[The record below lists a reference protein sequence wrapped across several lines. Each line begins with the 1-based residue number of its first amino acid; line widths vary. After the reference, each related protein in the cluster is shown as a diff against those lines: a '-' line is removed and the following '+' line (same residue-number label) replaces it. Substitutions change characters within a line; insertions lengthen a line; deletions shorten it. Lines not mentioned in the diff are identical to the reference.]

1 MRDRIPSLCRGSPLS
16 LPIEPLQLAIALA
29 VVTLGSAVQA
39 SVGLGLGLIAA
50 PILLLLYPP
59 FVPGPLMA
67 SGIVMVMLV
76 AHRDRTHIDFAGLRY
91 GLAGRVVGT
100 LAAGFF
106 LAVASTRVF
115 DLVFGVLVLLAASI
129 SAIGFHVSPGPRN
142 TAIAGALSGLMGTI
156 SAIGGPPLALL
167 YQGEGTERLRGT
179 LSGFFILGGSFTL
192 LVLAGVG
199 RFGKQEIVLAALL
212 TPAAILGFLISLP
225 LRDRVSST
233 AAQRLVIGLS
243 MACGVTVLWRALA

>member
-1 MRDRIPSLCRGSPLS
+1 
-16 LPIEPLQLAIALA
+16 
-29 VVTLGSAVQA
+29 
-39 SVGLGLGLIAA
+39 
-50 PILLLLYPP
+50 
-59 FVPGPLMA
+59 
-67 SGIVMVMLV
+67 
-76 AHRDRTHIDFAGLRY
+76 
-91 GLAGRVVGT
+91 
-100 LAAGFF
+100 
-106 LAVASTRVF
+106 
-115 DLVFGVLVLLAASI
+115 
-129 SAIGFHVSPGPRN
+129 
-142 TAIAGALSGLMGTI
+142 MGTI

-199 RFGKQEIVLAALL
+199 RFGKQEVVLAALL

-243 MACGVTVLWRALA
+243 MACGVAVLWRALA